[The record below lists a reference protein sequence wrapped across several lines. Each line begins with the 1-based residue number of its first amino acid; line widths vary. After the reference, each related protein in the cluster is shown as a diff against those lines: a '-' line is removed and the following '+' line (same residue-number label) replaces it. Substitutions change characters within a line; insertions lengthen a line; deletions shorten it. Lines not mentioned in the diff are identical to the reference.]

1 MARVKEQNL
10 EPSAQPP
17 GIREITNLATDA
29 PKTGLAA
36 AAATNVQTE
45 LTGLQQQYNQILAGN
60 TAAQK
65 AAAEKAA
72 SDKAAADKA
81 EEDAKTAAEAK
92 AKYDKQQAD
101 AVLAAKAQQEKNDAF
116 QEVANELKFYGFD
129 VAEMAEL
136 NVFIAQSLID
146 PKLGNNQIVQNMR
159 ELPVYQKRFAGN
171 AKRVAQGFNALSEGD
186 YTKQED
192 AYTEYL
198 NQYGLKNLG
207 TREEYAG
214 LIGNNVSALEVRE
227 RAKLAVDRV
236 KNADPAVMQ
245 QLRAYYPSITETDL
259 ASYFLK
265 PTELLPELTKK
276 VTSAEIGA
284 AAFGQ
289 GINVSGQRA
298 QELATMGVD
307 QAGAITGYQNVADV
321 LPAAQNLSNIYNQS
335 GINYNQTTAE
345 SEFLNSNTNAARKRK
360 QLASLERGTF
370 SSDTGQTNTA
380 FASKNYSLNN
390 TSAGQY

>member
-36 AAATNVQTE
+36 AVNTNVQTE
-45 LTGLQQQYNQILAGN
+45 LAGLQQQYNQVLANN

-65 AAAEKAA
+65 AAA
-72 SDKAAADKA
+72 DKAAADKSAADKA
-81 EEDAKTAAEAK
+81 EADAKAAAEAK
-92 AKYDKQQAD
+92 AKYDKEQED
-101 AVLAAKAQQEKNDAF
+101 AVATAKAQQEKNDAF
-116 QEVANELKFYGFD
+116 QKTANELKFYGFD
-129 VAEMAEL
+129 PTEMAQIQT
-136 NVFIAQSLID
+136 FITNSLID
-146 PKLGNNQIVQNMR
+146 PKLGPNQIVQNMR
-159 ELPVYQKRFAGN
+159 ELPAYQKRFAGN
-171 AKRVAQGFNALSEGD
+171 TQRLANGLNALSEAD
-186 YTKQED
+186 YITQEN
-192 AYTEYL
+192 AYGSYL
-198 NQYGLKNLG
+198 KQYGLQSLG
-207 TREEYAG
+207 TRDEYAG
-214 LIGNNVSALEVRE
+214 LIGNNVSGTEVKE
-227 RAKLAVDRV
+227 RAALAVDRV

-245 QLRAYYPSITETDL
+245 QLRAYYPSITDSDL
-259 ASYFLK
+259 ATYFLK

-284 AAFGQ
+284 AALGQ

-307 QAGAITGYQNVADV
+307 KAGAITGYQNVADV
-321 LPAAQNLSNIYNQS
+321 LPTAQNLSNIYNQS

-345 SEFLNSNTNAARKRK
+345 SEFLNSNTDAARKRK

-370 SSDTGQTNTA
+370 SSDSGQTNTA